1 MKQIFFRTLINSPE
15 MRRQIRFVKALR
27 MNQFRHT
34 RNALDSQHAQILL
47 ISGISDF

>member
-1 MKQIFFRTLINSPE
+1 MKMPPGIEKWGSGILGLVSVLLVANL
-15 MRRQIRFVKALR
+15 V
-27 MNQFRHT
+27 NQFRHT